1 MSVANLVL
9 IQRRM
14 RAECIIGAMMSQS
27 RIFLTKISLL
37 YLGLSVGAQG
47 VAASLPGLT
56 LVAKTPMVDSFSMS
70 KPLAAVPLQVSD
82 LDALISALQTK
93 YDRMNSLAADFTQVY
108 NARGERTRRE
118 SGTLLLK
125 KPGRMRWDYLTPE
138 RKQFISD
145 GKWLY
150 EYVEAEK
157 LATRSAV
164 RDSDDLRAP
173 FAFLLGRG
181 KLRRD
186 FQRIEFASESPTK
199 AGNRVLRM
207 IPKRTQDFR
216 ELLVEVEPGS
226 LQLARLVLIDR
237 NSARSDFLFSNV
249 RENAPV
255 NETQFAFKAP
265 AGVQVVQQ

>member
-1 MSVANLVL
+1 
-9 IQRRM
+9 M

-27 RIFLTKISLL
+27 RNFLTKISLIWL
-37 YLGLSVGAQG
+37 VLSVG
-47 VAASLPGLT
+47 LPGDTEGGRDPFLAKQAFAEAAEP
-56 LVAKTPMVDSFSMS
+56 LLLPISRVA
-70 KPLAAVPLQVSD
+70 LQASD
-82 LDALISALQTK
+82 LDPLINALQTK
-93 YDRMNSLAADFTQVY
+93 YDRMTSLAADFTQVY

-125 KPGRMRWDYLTPE
+125 KPGRMRWDYTTPE

-150 EYVEAEK
+150 EYIETEK
-157 LATRSAV
+157 MATRSAV
-164 RDSDDLRAP
+164 RESDDLRAP
-173 FAFLLGRG
+173 FAILLGRG

-186 FQRIEFASESPTK
+186 FQRIEFASETPTK
-199 AGNRVLRM
+199 AGNRVLRL

-249 RENAPV
+249 RENAPAS
-255 NETQFAFKAP
+255 EAQFVFKAP

>member
-1 MSVANLVL
+1 MVL
-9 IQRRM
+9 GGCVWSNRSGISDLLLRINRL
-14 RAECIIGAMMSQS
+14 EIGGIYNARVQ
-27 RIFLTKISLL
+27 
-37 YLGLSVGAQG
+37 
-47 VAASLPGLT
+47 AA
-56 LVAKTPMVDSFSMS
+56 
-70 KPLAAVPLQVSD
+70 AAPRTALQASD
-82 LDALISALQTK
+82 LDVLINALQTK
-93 YDRMNSLAADFTQVY
+93 YDRLTSLAADFTQVY

-125 KPGRMRWDYLTPE
+125 KPGRMRWDYNTPE

-150 EYVEAEK
+150 EYIEAEK

-186 FQRIEFASESPTK
+186 FQRIEFASETPTK
-199 AGNRVLRM
+199 AGNRVLRLV
-207 IPKRTQDFR
+207 PKRTQDFR
-216 ELLVEVEPGS
+216 ELLIEVEPGS
-226 LQLARLVLIDR
+226 WQLARLVLIDR

-249 RENAPV
+249 RENAPAS
-255 NETQFAFKAP
+255 EAQFAFKAP